1 MYEDKHV
8 KSILNKRIRHL
19 LGDELWYLEIKLIL
33 FNSSKFVLLDELYTG
48 LSPIM
53 TELVNE
59 LIKENSKTKGIIIS
73 DHNYLEVMK
82 ISSKLVLID
91 GGKAHY
97 IKEKAGLIEK
107 GYLNNS
113 AFL

>member
-1 MYEDKHV
+1 
-8 KSILNKRIRHL
+8 LNKRIRPFS
-19 LGDELWYLEIKLIL
+19 GGELRYLEIKLIL
-33 FNSSKFVLLDELYTG
+33 FNSSKFALLDEPYTG

-97 IKEKAGLIEK
+97 IKEKAELIEK